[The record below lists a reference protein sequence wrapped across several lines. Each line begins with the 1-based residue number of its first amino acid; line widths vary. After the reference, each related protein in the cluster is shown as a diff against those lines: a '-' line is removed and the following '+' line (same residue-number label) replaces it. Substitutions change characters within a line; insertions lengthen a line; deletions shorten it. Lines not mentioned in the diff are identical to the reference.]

1 AVGDEPTDV
10 VFASGRAFVTLAG
23 NDDRVKAYDAATRSQ
38 VASIAL
44 FAEKPHALA
53 VNAAGTEVYAAVLE
67 SGNKTTELFEDL
79 VSSAGGP
86 PAPNPSRNPALGAA
100 PATGLIVKFN
110 PANSRWEDEVGGNWS
125 SKVGFSLPDNDVFVI
140 DADAGTPSIIRSV
153 NGVGTLLFDVAVN
166 PSTGELWVAN
176 TEARNL
182 VRFEPNLRGHL
193 VQTRVTR
200 VNAGTGTVAQHVD
213 LNPHINYGTTPGPAA
228 EIAASLAL
236 PGDGVFTANGA
247 TYYLTAFGSGKV
259 GVLNS
264 AGAVTA
270 RITVG

>member
-1 AVGDEPTDV
+1 
-10 VFASGRAFVTLAG
+10 
-23 NDDRVKAYDAATRSQ
+23 
-38 VASIAL
+38 
-44 FAEKPHALA
+44 
-53 VNAAGTEVYAAVLE
+53 
-67 SGNKTTELFEDL
+67 
-79 VSSAGGP
+79 
-86 PAPNPSRNPALGAA
+86 
-100 PATGLIVKFN
+100 
-110 PANSRWEDEVGGNWS
+110 
-125 SKVGFSLPDNDVFVI
+125 
-140 DADAGTPSIIRSV
+140 
-153 NGVGTLLFDVAVN
+153 NGVGTILFDVAVN

-213 LNPHINYGTTPGPAA
+213 LNPHINYGTTPGPAG
-228 EIAASLAL
+228 EIADSLAL

-270 RITVG
+270 RITVGGGPSGVALAEAANRLFVLNRVDNAIAVVKTATNTPVSTIGVAGPSKFDPSPDVIKVGRKVLYDARLTSGHGDVACATC

>member
-86 PAPNPSRNPALGAA
+86 PTPSPSRNPALGAA

-140 DADAGTPSIIRSV
+140 GAGPI
-153 NGVGTLLFDVAVN
+153 LFDVAVN

-200 VNAGTGTVAQHVD
+200 VNAGTGTVAQQVD
-213 LNPHINYGTTPGPAA
+213 LNPHINYGTTPGPAG
-228 EIAASLAL
+228 EIADSLAL

-247 TYYLTAFGSGKV
+247 TYYVTAFGSGKV
-259 GVLNS
+259 
-264 AGAVTA
+264 
-270 RITVG
+270 